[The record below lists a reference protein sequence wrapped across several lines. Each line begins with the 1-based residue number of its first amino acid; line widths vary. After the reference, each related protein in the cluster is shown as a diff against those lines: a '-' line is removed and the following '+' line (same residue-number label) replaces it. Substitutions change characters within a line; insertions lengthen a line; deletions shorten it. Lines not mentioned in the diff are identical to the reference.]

1 MSMGKLVHVNPNN
14 GTTLR
19 EAYRSALADGY
30 NATVDVGR
38 FDRACA
44 QAMVGF
50 MSAAV
55 IALRLAGDEAWASIF
70 EGSAQR
76 LAEDWKRY
84 ECEIPALAAA
94 LDAA

>member
-1 MSMGKLVHVNPNN
+1 MGKLVHLNLNN

-38 FDRACA
+38 FDHACT
-44 QAMVGF
+44 QAMIGF
-50 MSAAV
+50 MSAAI
-55 IALRLAGDEAWASIF
+55 IALRLAGDDVWASIF

-84 ECEIPALAAA
+84 EREIPALAAE

>member
-1 MSMGKLVHVNPNN
+1 MGKLIQFSPNN

-30 NATVDVGR
+30 NATVDAGR
-38 FDRACA
+38 FNRACA
-44 QAMVGF
+44 QSMVGF

-55 IALRLAGDEAWASIF
+55 IALRLAGDEAWASLF

-76 LAEDWKRY
+76 LNEDWKRY
-84 ECEIPALAAA
+84 EREVPLLTAA
-94 LDAA
+94 LDAS